1 MFFYSRHIPLSLD
14 GVEII
19 SNGSGSYMELRKAYV
34 TVDLVKSATF
44 KSGGAYLLSNLRGC
58 DGQRIYFNGCS
69 CVAVNG
75 EIVSR
80 GLQFALHDVVST
92 HVLYFCIL
100 LLEINICR

>member
-1 MFFYSRHIPLSLD
+1 M
-14 GVEII
+14 EII
-19 SNGSGSYMELRKAYV
+19 ANGSGSYMELRKAYV

-44 KSGGAYLLSNLRGC
+44 KSGGAYLFSNLRGC

-80 GLQFALHDVVST
+80 GLQFALHDVVS
-92 HVLYFCIL
+92 FI
-100 LLEINICR
+100 ICL